1 MEIYKVWLVV
11 VRNVYRPAKIVE
23 RHDKDLA
30 RQMRKAVS
38 SAALNY
44 QEGVGSRGGTR
55 IARFHDAMGS
65 ARETMSCLHVC
76 EAAGFVTREQIAED
90 LDRIDHFIAGL
101 YLLTHPRRR

>member
-1 MEIYKVWLVV
+1 MEIYKVWLIV
-11 VRNVYRPAKIVE
+11 VRNVYRLAKVVE

-44 QEGVGSRGGTR
+44 QEGVGGRAGTR
-55 IARFHDAMGS
+55 MARFHDAMGS

-76 EAAGFVTREQIAED
+76 EAAELVTRERIAED
-90 LDRIDHFIAGL
+90 LDRIDHFIAVM
-101 YLLTHPRRR
+101 YRWTHPRR